1 MEIIERE
8 VKRALKRNTY
18 PEPFLLHR
26 YSLSPYQGCTHGCSY
41 CDGRAE
47 KYYVE
52 GIFDKDIVVRSN
64 LPELL
69 AEERS
74 LLREPSFISIG
85 SGTTDAYLEAE
96 KDCRIS
102 RKLLT
107 ELEDIGYPVLIAT
120 KNARLLEDLELL
132 KSIHKKSRVVVAV
145 SLTSVDDELLQHF
158 EPGASPASQRL
169 EMLRIL
175 KEEGIGAGVLAMP
188 FLPGITD
195 TWESMEALYRQLKD
209 IGVDF
214 IIPGELTLRPGRQ
227 KEHFLEKLKQW
238 DPTLVSPVEKLFAS
252 NRPGGSSDWK
262 YRQELHPQFLKLWKQ
277 FDIAPLIPH
286 VLYKGAVNLCD
297 ELFLL
302 FCHMK
307 DLYGYRSV
315 DTRPLAMALDRY
327 SRWLKELRSDFS
339 RRRSLPSDYPDLVLL
354 EQLKRNDHSWLGNS
368 KLEDFARQVVL
379 EGRVFDF
386 NGMRLTPKITET

>member
-1 MEIIERE
+1 VEINERE
-8 VKRALKRNTY
+8 VKRALKRNSF

-26 YSLSPYQGCTHGCSY
+26 YTLSPYQGCTHACSY

-52 GIFDKDIVVRSN
+52 GIFDKDIVVRTN

-69 AEERS
+69 NSERS

-96 KDCRIS
+96 DRCRIS
-102 RKLLT
+102 RKLLM

-132 KSIHKKSRVVVAV
+132 KSINKKSRVVVAV
-145 SLTSVDDELLQHF
+145 SLTSVDDALLQHF
-158 EPGASPASQRL
+158 EPGASSAGQRL
-169 EMLRIL
+169 KMLKIL

-188 FLPGITD
+188 FLPGLSD
-195 TWESMEALYRQLKD
+195 RPESMEALFSRLKE

-214 IIPGELTLRPGRQ
+214 AIPGDLTLRPGRQ
-227 KEHFLEKLKQW
+227 KDHFMEKLQQW
-238 DPTLVSPVEKLFAS
+238 DAGQVPMVQKLFAS
-252 NRPGGSSDWK
+252 NRPGGTSDWN
-262 YRQELHPQFLKLWKQ
+262 YRQDLHRKFLQLWEQFG
-277 FDIAPLIPH
+277 IEPLIPH
-286 VLYKGAVNLCD
+286 RLYKGSVNCCD

-307 DLYGYRSV
+307 DLYGYKGV
-315 DTRPLAMALDRY
+315 DTRPMSAALKRY
-327 SRWLKELRSDFS
+327 SQWLKELRGEFS
-339 RRRSLPSDYPDLVLL
+339 RKRSLPSDYPDLVLK
-354 EQLKRNDHSWLGNS
+354 EQLKQPGNGWLGNG
-368 KLEDFARQVVL
+368 KLEEFARQVIL
-379 EGRVFDF
+379 EGRIFDY
-386 NGMRLTPKITET
+386 NELRLG